1 MRNQTVKFH
10 NSGLAAVDTT
20 IVDSYFGGDTMVFF
34 VQYPHRSKQPG
45 FCRPFMN
52 GNNKNKGDDS

>member
-20 IVDSYFGGDTMVFF
+20 IVDSYFGGDTMVFLYSIHI
-34 VQYPHRSKQPG
+34 VLNNPS